1 MAAGPVGFAT
11 GAGEPAP
18 LVEPKPAGAGAPNA
32 VVPLPNP
39 VAGVVVPLL
48 NPPVVGALGVYVVP
62 APCGKLIVGP
72 AAPPNF
78 SCVRPYALIP
88 ITAPIAM

>member
-11 GAGEPAP
+11 GAGEPNP

-39 VAGVVVPLL
+39 VAG
-48 NPPVVGALGVYVVP
+48 
-62 APCGKLIVGP
+62 
-72 AAPPNF
+72 
-78 SCVRPYALIP
+78 YALISP
-88 ITAPIAM
+88 RLFA